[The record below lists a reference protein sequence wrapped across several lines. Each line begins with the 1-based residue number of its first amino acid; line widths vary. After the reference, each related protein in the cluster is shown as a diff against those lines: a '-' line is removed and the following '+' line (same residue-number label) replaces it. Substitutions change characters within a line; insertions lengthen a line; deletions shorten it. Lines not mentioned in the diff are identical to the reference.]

1 MKIIVTGAYG
11 QLGWELLQQG
21 TQRGFEII
29 PADLPEIDICN
40 EDQIG
45 ELIRRES
52 PRLMINAAA
61 YTNVDQAE
69 SDQAAAMA
77 VNRDGPG
84 VLARHCHTAQIPLIH
99 VSTDF
104 VFDGLKKE
112 PYLESDP
119 VCPIGVYGRSKAA
132 GEAEVQ
138 ANLDAH
144 IIVRTAWL
152 YGVKGHN
159 FVKTMLRLARE
170 RETLGV
176 VADQYGCPTSAF
188 DLAEALLTI
197 AQHLRNGAE
206 MAYGVYHYCGQGVTT
221 WFEFTQMII
230 ELAQIHGP
238 IKTRRVKPITT
249 ADYPTPAR
257 RPPYSALDCGKI
269 QQAFGVRNKPWRES
283 LKITID
289 RIFSERP
296 VWPPT

>member
-21 TQRGFEII
+21 TERGFEII
-29 PADLPEIDICN
+29 PADLPEIDICS
-40 EDQIG
+40 EDHIR
-45 ELIRRES
+45 ELARRES
-52 PRLMINAAA
+52 PQLMINAAA

-69 SDQAAAMA
+69 SDEKAAFA

-84 VLARHCHTAQIPLIH
+84 VLARQCQTAQIPLIH

-104 VFDGLKKE
+104 VFDGLKNE

-119 VCPIGVYGRSKAA
+119 VNPIGVYGRSKAA

-138 ANLDAH
+138 AHLDAH

-170 RETLGV
+170 RKTLGV

-197 AQHLRNGAE
+197 AQHIRDGAE

-221 WFEFTQMII
+221 WFDFTQTIV
-230 ELAQIHGP
+230 ELAQGYGP
-238 IKTRRVKPITT
+238 INTRQVQPITT

-296 VWPPT
+296 V